1 MNLMVLSKRASQK
14 QGEES
19 RCWSKLKHTWAR
31 IIKCSGIAGQFWR
44 EEGGQMH
51 TLRVRLFRGRCTL
64 SGQCKLCA
72 QGIAMEKKTFLMLVI
87 FLMRQ

>member
-44 EEGGQMH
+44 EEGGQMQI
-51 TLRVRLFRGRCTL
+51 V
-64 SGQCKLCA
+64 Q
-72 QGIAMEKKTFLMLVI
+72 
-87 FLMRQ
+87 RQMHALWAV

>member
-1 MNLMVLSKRASQK
+1 MVLSKRASQK

-31 IIKCSGIAGQFWR
+31 IIIAVGLQANFGVR
-44 EEGGQMH
+44 
-51 TLRVRLFRGRCTL
+51 RVGKCTL
-64 SGQCKLCA
+64 LESDCSEADTRSLGRMNA
-72 QGIAMEKKTFLMLVI
+72 QGIATEKKTFLMLVI